1 MGDLER
7 DLEREQKS
15 LLNTFPFN
23 QEQESNHHHHGEH
36 AKLQHNSLFPFKAA
50 EAEEDVEDTT
60 DTISINDFQD
70 VELEVG
76 SLDLNTVGAEE
87 GQEEEGEEVGGGG
100 AVAGAAGGGVA
111 SSRNMH
117 QLRFA
122 RWLRMNRKH
131 RSEIQLSDLGVIGP
145 VRMLNMISALHA
157 SVLARLLRDE
167 LALEEVAD

>member
-1 MGDLER
+1 MG

-23 QEQESNHHHHGEH
+23 QEQESHHHHHHGEH

-70 VELEVG
+70 VQLEVG

-87 GQEEEGEEVGGGG
+87 GQEEEDEGVGQEVGGGG
-100 AVAGAAGGGVA
+100 E
-111 SSRNMH
+111 
-117 QLRFA
+117 
-122 RWLRMNRKH
+122 RKCIDKVLQGLLMIYMSGEWSTAIT
-131 RSEIQLSDLGVIGP
+131 RILSVFI
-145 VRMLNMISALHA
+145 
-157 SVLARLLRDE
+157 
-167 LALEEVAD
+167 

>member
-100 AVAGAAGGGVA
+100 GRKCIDKVAEGLLMIYMRG
-111 SSRNMH
+111 
-117 QLRFA
+117 
-122 RWLRMNRKH
+122 
-131 RSEIQLSDLGVIGP
+131 ELSTAITRIL
-145 VRMLNMISALHA
+145 
-157 SVLARLLRDE
+157 SVFI
-167 LALEEVAD
+167 